1 MCHKAWFAELPE
13 WSQNVS
19 LIAACFTS
27 SGIQANEQDLD
38 HDGKIDQLQV
48 TLAAADVAAVVAANV
63 QLELSY
69 RIKARS
75 VLALTT

>member
-1 MCHKAWFAELPE
+1 MCHRAWFAELSG

-19 LIAACFTS
+19 SIAACFTS